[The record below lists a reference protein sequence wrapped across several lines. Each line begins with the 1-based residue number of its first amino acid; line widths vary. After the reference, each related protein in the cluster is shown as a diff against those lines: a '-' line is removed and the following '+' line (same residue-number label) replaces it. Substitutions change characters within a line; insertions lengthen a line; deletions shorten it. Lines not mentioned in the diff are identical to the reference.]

1 MSYKLSVMGYN
12 KGVAALP
19 TIILI
24 AMVILLAAVGVA
36 SSGFIE
42 GLISYGELE
51 SKKTLFAA
59 EVGARD
65 AFERVV
71 RNKRCNI
78 DASPSCSNY
87 SLDVGDAIASIVVSG
102 SGSARTIVSTGQ
114 IGVVKSKIQVEI
126 SFDANDKAVQTSW
139 RQITN

>member
-1 MSYKLSVMGYN
+1 MN

-24 AMVILLAAVGVA
+24 AMIILLAAAGVA
-36 SSGFIE
+36 SSGFIN

-78 DASPSCSNY
+78 DASPPCSSY
-87 SLDVGDAIASIVVSG
+87 SFIVDDATASIIVSG
-102 SGSARTIVSTGQ
+102 SGNSRTIVSTGQ
-114 IGVVKSKIQVEI
+114 IGIIKSTIQVEI
-126 SFDANDKAVQTSW
+126 SFDANDKAIQTSW
-139 RQITN
+139 QQITN

>member
-1 MSYKLSVMGYN
+1 M

-24 AMVILLAAVGVA
+24 AMVILLAAVGVS

-71 RNKRCNI
+71 RSKRCNI
-78 DASPSCSNY
+78 DASPSCSSY
-87 SLDVGDAIASIVVSG
+87 SLIVDDATASIVVSG
-102 SGSARTIVSTGQ
+102 SGNVRTIVSTGQ
-114 IGVVKSKIQVEI
+114 IGVIKSKIQVEI
-126 SFDANDKAVQTSW
+126 SFDANDKATQTSW
-139 RQITN
+139 KQITN

>member
-1 MSYKLSVMGYN
+1 M
-12 KGVAALP
+12 P

-36 SSGFIE
+36 SSGFIG

-78 DASPSCSNY
+78 DASPSCSSY
-87 SLDVGDAIASIVVSG
+87 SLVVGDATVSIIVSG
-102 SGSARTIVSTGQ
+102 SGNARTVVSTGQ
-114 IGVVKSKIQVEI
+114 IGVIKSKIQVEI
-126 SFDANDKAVQTSW
+126 SFDANDKGTQTSW
-139 RQITN
+139 KQITD